1 METTNNRPLFKDAK
15 NYLIGALLLVTTG
28 LIVFDRDKPE
38 STGYVSEYESKIQ
51 SLQRKDS
58 IKGAR
63 IKEIFK
69 ASTNR
74 AKWDSLKLI
83 AKDKEI
89 GLLKAKAITQ
99 RKNIQPLIDSIPELK
114 VFIQTQDSI
123 ILVTEA
129 KVVELNAALAS
140 QTSFIK
146 ELQMIIIDKDKIQAQ
161 MFTACEQRLTNVEQT
176 LERHDK
182 RAKRTAKTLK
192 IVAVVGLVA
201 GFFVGNQ

>member
-1 METTNNRPLFKDAK
+1 
-15 NYLIGALLLVTTG
+15 V
-28 LIVFDRDKPE
+28 
-38 STGYVSEYESKIQ
+38 
-51 SLQRKDS
+51 
-58 IKGAR
+58 
-63 IKEIFK
+63 
-69 ASTNR
+69 
-74 AKWDSLKLI
+74 

-129 KVVELNAALAS
+129 KVVELNAALAT
-140 QTSFIK
+140 QTAFIK
-146 ELQMIIIDKDKIQAQ
+146 ELQTIIIDKDKIQAQ
-161 MFTACEQRLTNVEQT
+161 MFTASEQRLTNVEQT

-192 IVAVVGLVA
+192 IVAIVGLIG
-201 GFFVGNQ
+201 GFFIGNQ